1 MELVGRTISHYRV
14 VEKLGGGGMGVVY
27 RAEDTRL
34 GREVA
39 LKFLPEELSQD
50 VQAIERLRRE
60 ARAASALNHPHI
72 CTIHDIDEY
81 EHQPFIVMELLE
93 GETLNRRI
101 AGRPV
106 DLEHVLELAIQ
117 IADALDAA
125 HSRGIIHRDIKPANI
140 FITQRG
146 HAKVLD
152 FGLAKLVEHP
162 AAAGPDQPSSRPT
175 VAVVE
180 GFLTNPG
187 SAMGTIGYMS
197 PEQARGEALDA
208 RTDLFSLGAVI
219 YQMAVGREPFAGNTT
234 AVVFDAILNR
244 APVGPLEIN
253 PVLPAELERI
263 IGKALEKDRELRY
276 QSAGELRGDLKRLK
290 RDTDSARSVA
300 AVAVAP
306 REASSPSASVPAAAP
321 ASQRSRFLIPG
332 VAALVVIVAAA
343 VVLYLRL
350 HRAPA
355 LSERD
360 SILLAD
366 FVNTTADPMFDGTL
380 KQALA
385 VQLQQSPYLNVVGE
399 DRLRRALGF
408 MGRSQDERVVGPV
421 AREIC
426 EREGIK
432 AMIVGSIAALGSHYI
447 VDLNAVNCSSGES
460 LAREQVESENKEKV
474 LQALSRAA
482 SSLRSKL
489 GESLSSIQKLDHP
502 MEATTTSLE
511 ALKAYGLGE
520 MQRAKGVE
528 QEAIPFYQHAVELD
542 PNFAM
547 AYARLGAVYEN
558 LGEQQRA
565 SEYFRKAFERR
576 ERVSEPERLYISARY
591 HEGVTGDI
599 GKAIEVYRLWSQTY
613 PHDWTPHNNLALYYA
628 RMGRNDKSV
637 EEALEAIRIGGPQ
650 VFPLGILSRTYA
662 ELERF
667 PESRATAEQLVKL
680 RPDYAGAH
688 MGLYMLA
695 FLDGNTAEMQRHVDW
710 SKGKPDEYMM
720 LDAQRSVLA
729 SLGRLTNVRE
739 IYQREFEALE
749 RAGLKEIAAGITAQQ
764 SATEVLFGNLKQAR
778 DRATQ
783 AVSMAPGR
791 EALQSAAIT
800 LAASGAAAQAQSLID
815 ELAKRYPLDTI
826 INAVSLPVARAALA
840 LQRGE
845 ASKAIDL
852 LRPAA
857 AYDIT
862 ESSPVYIRG
871 IAYLKAQTGAEAA
884 AEFQKILDHKGIFG
898 TLPVYALSYLG
909 SARAYAL
916 AGDSTRSRKA
926 YQDFLAR
933 WKDADPDIPILIE
946 AKREYAKLAAN

>member
-244 APVGPLEIN
+244 APVAPLEIN

-343 VVLYLRL
+343 FVLYLRL

-764 SATEVLFGNLKQAR
+764 AATEVLFGNLKQAR
-778 DRATQ
+778 ERAAQ